1 MSVTVVYVKMLTS
14 STPARQ
20 LPGTPDQV
28 TSKLYSFFFPSVPK
42 HCRVPKMYNSMGRE
56 EIAPSGTIE
65 LRPRLNPSYAYCI
78 ALMIMLRSW
87 ECA

>member
-28 TSKLYSFFFPSVPK
+28 TSKLYSFFFS
-42 HCRVPKMYNSMGRE
+42 
-56 EIAPSGTIE
+56 I
-65 LRPRLNPSYAYCI
+65 
-78 ALMIMLRSW
+78 RS
-87 ECA
+87 